1 MGGLTTSI
9 NTAPIVDGSSGV
21 SSSGS
26 IDESDPDDSVTR
38 AQAKKGL
45 QSGTCLDLKAKVS
58 STRVESGSQLMLKF
72 RISNPATSRT
82 AAAYSYIL
90 RVDMP
95 SGVEYMAAKASSS
108 VKNMRFQP
116 VVGGGMVLWEMT
128 PIPASKA
135 KIGVTLNFVVDA
147 CRNSS
152 TPLRF
157 TASGVQVVNGA
168 PICPVQPVIP
178 EIAVYQNPKKSSKG
192 CASSSSLS
200 ASIAAAGVPAFNAYG
215 PAGTRCIESGTPS
228 DITNPTLD
236 ECFKYCSLLL
246 PQKPSYMNYLDGGNG
261 EPRCSCLGR
270 TCTLGLIASSGGASS
285 RQRSRSLKR
294 TTAAHGNDGILA
306 STGDATV
313 LTDIRELE
321 DVRFGAYQITSL
333 ATSVPTDAPNCY
345 VPDVFAQNVEMCE
358 KELCDPLNWVEGL
371 VRSNATSEPTAYDVC
386 LGVCSIEALG
396 VLPNVN
402 QTSSN
407 PALDAQRGGCQDR
420 CQQKGMESFLCRQYC
435 KDFPSDPVCPKPD
448 CMTFAS
454 IEANPQYCD
463 RFECRK

>member
-1 MGGLTTSI
+1 MF
-9 NTAPIVDGSSGV
+9 
-21 SSSGS
+21 
-26 IDESDPDDSVTR
+26 
-38 AQAKKGL
+38 
-45 QSGTCLDLKAKVS
+45 
-58 STRVESGSQLMLKF
+58 KF
-72 RISNPATSRT
+72 MISNPATSRT

-95 SGVEYMAAKASSS
+95 SSVEYMAAKASSS

-135 KIGVTLNFVVDA
+135 KIGVTMKFVVDG

-192 CASSSSLS
+192 CTSSSSLS

-215 PAGTRCIESGTPS
+215 PAGTRCIESGTHS

-261 EPRCSCLGR
+261 EPRCSCLGG
-270 TCTLGLIASSGGASS
+270 TCTLGLIASSGGATS

-294 TTAAHGNDGILA
+294 TTAAHGNYGFLA

-313 LTDIRELE
+313 LTDIRQLE

-333 ATSVPTDAPNCY
+333 ATSAPTSSPTGTPTRSVPTDAPNCY

-396 VLPNVN
+396 VLPNLN

-407 PALDAQRGGCQDR
+407 PVLDAQRGGCQDR